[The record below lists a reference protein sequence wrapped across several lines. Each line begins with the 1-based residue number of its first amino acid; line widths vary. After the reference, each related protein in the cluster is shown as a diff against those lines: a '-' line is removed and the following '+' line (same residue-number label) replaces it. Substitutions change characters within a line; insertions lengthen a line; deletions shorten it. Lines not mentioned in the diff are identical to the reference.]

1 MPERAKAVSVPEAE
15 KWLGLFYQGSDL
27 KLGHLLETFFF
38 PFMEYK
44 NIYVL
49 NGRGRIG
56 PKQVLCL
63 HRIREQNNYAVH
75 TEL

>member
-38 PFMEYK
+38 LLWSTK
-44 NIYVL
+44 
-49 NGRGRIG
+49 
-56 PKQVLCL
+56 
-63 HRIREQNNYAVH
+63 
-75 TEL
+75 TSTS